1 MGMAI
6 CFKCGSA
13 KSGALVPCQ
22 NCKVAPKTN
31 SEYAI
36 SLALSDH
43 LSTKDQLAQYSHEL
57 RNAQKLSAPREALV
71 QALDALK
78 DPQLLAM
85 LRAQA
90 AAENTPPPSG
100 PLATPAHLQAPAT
113 LRATPSTSIAV
124 SGTNVFTQGGI
135 LREAIGIETLG
146 SLGSSFTAILPKG
159 SKLPCVASK
168 TFSTGEDG
176 QDQITLHPCSGD
188 TSLSKIIQSF
198 GKFQISGIAQMPKGK
213 PSILVEFK
221 GELGGI
227 TLKVTDNLANSTLTI
242 KNISSLPKPV
252 PRTQLNTQLRATA
265 VSLQSKPAPRFAAT
279 ALNKSPFAVL
289 GVTTRDDRRRIVEVA
304 EEKSLELDHGVCQ
317 KAGSDLTKPRARLGA
332 EIAWLPGVAPRKAS
346 QLADG
351 LLQNPMAVREE
362 SGLPTLAHLNLMASA
377 FETMNGDHDSDDMAK
392 FIQEVAHR
400 AEELSPEDVLRD
412 INEDRAVSGFPEV
425 KIEQVEEELSERKR
439 YYRNAIKE
447 ALDRLPSA
455 KLVQVMTET
464 VDGVTSGGEDHA
476 PGLIDDLVD
485 SYEVETHS
493 PLQSGAEKIH
503 ELIQSA
509 KDAAPSGE
517 VAVKPYVDKIETAT
531 RSWDR
536 IAQPIQLSA
545 KARGTEHDLSSNLGW
560 AIRGL
565 ALDLFNKHD
574 ILSQTQRL
582 TALLRE
588 LFSEIPEILER
599 VQQDADALDNIASD
613 RNKIAEKF
621 KDFSLTGNSFS
632 WKNRAYDVNTINH
645 IGFYRAVTTH
655 KTNFIETGK
664 TEKAILTLTLSD
676 GQTINISIDEQGIFW
691 RGNYAQKIRT
701 LADFYGYL
709 MHVTFD
715 RRLKFYEDQI
725 ERNGYWLYDECYF
738 YPNKKVVFRGRDFD
752 VGTDSFL
759 RSYGNIEL
767 RKKDYGLLDKLK
779 REVSLTKT
787 PQFNTLTDTDVIFHM
802 LEKHMGLRW
811 SK

>member
-1 MGMAI
+1 MAI
-6 CFKCGSA
+6 CFKCGST
-13 KSGALVPCQ
+13 KSGALVACR
-22 NCKVAPKTN
+22 NCEVAPKTN

-43 LSTKDQLAQYSHEL
+43 LSTKDQLAQYSQEL
-57 RNAQKLSAPREALV
+57 RNSKKLSVPREALV

-85 LRAQA
+85 LGAQPAVQDAAHPLPPRPPAQA
-90 AAENTPPPSG
+90 QSPSTPR
-100 PLATPAHLQAPAT
+100 T
-113 LRATPSTSIAV
+113 TPSTSIAV
-124 SGTNVFTQGGI
+124 SGTNVVTQGGI

-146 SLGSSFTAILPKG
+146 SSFTTFLAKG
-159 SKLPCVASK
+159 SKLPCAVSK
-168 TFSTGEDG
+168 TFSTAEDG
-176 QDQITLHPCSGD
+176 QDQLSLHLCGGD
-188 TSLSKIIQSF
+188 SSLSKIIQSF
-198 GKFQISGIAQMPKGK
+198 GRFQISGIAPMPKGK
-213 PSILVEFK
+213 PSILVELK
-221 GELGGI
+221 ADLGGI
-227 TLKVTDNLANSTLTI
+227 TLKVTDNLAKSTLVI
-242 KNISSLPKPV
+242 KNISSPPKPS
-252 PRTQLNTQLRATA
+252 PRTQINSQLQATA
-265 VSLQSKPAPRFAAT
+265 VSQPSKPAPRFAAT
-279 ALNKSPFAVL
+279 VLNKSPFAVL
-289 GVTTRDDRRRIVEVA
+289 GVTTRDNRRRIVELA
-304 EEKSLELDHGVCQ
+304 EQKALELDHELCQ
-317 KAGSDLTKPRARLGA
+317 KASSDLTKPRSRLGA
-332 EIAWLPGVAPRKAS
+332 EIGWLPGVAPRKAA
-346 QLADG
+346 QLADD
-351 LLQNPMAVREE
+351 LLQNPMAVRKE

-377 FETMNGDHDSDDMAK
+377 FETVNGDHDSEDMAT
-392 FIQEVAHR
+392 FIQEVAHL

-425 KIEQVEEELSERKR
+425 KIEQVEEELSDRKR
-439 YYRNAIKE
+439 YYRNSIKE

-464 VDGVTSGGEDHA
+464 VDSATSGGEDHA

-517 VAVKPYVDKIETAT
+517 VAVKTYVDKIETAT

-536 IAQPIQLSA
+536 VAQPIQLSA
-545 KARGTEHDLSSNLGW
+545 KARGTEHDLSSRLGW
-560 AIRGL
+560 AIRRL
-565 ALDLFNKHD
+565 MLDLFNEHN
-574 ILSQTQRL
+574 ILSQAQRL
-582 TALLRE
+582 TALLQE
-588 LFSEIPEILER
+588 LFSEIPEISER
-599 VQQDADALDNIASD
+599 VDQDADALNNIASD
-613 RNKIAEKF
+613 RSKIAEKF
-621 KDFSLTGNSFS
+621 KDFSLVGNSFS
-632 WKNRAYDVNTINH
+632 WKSRAYDVNTINH

-664 TEKAILTLTLSD
+664 TEKAILTLTLSN
-676 GQTINISIDEQGIFW
+676 GQTVNISIDEQGIFW
-691 RGNYAQKIRT
+691 RGNYAQKIQT

-725 ERNGYWLYDECYF
+725 ERNGHWQYDECYF
-738 YPNKKVVFRGRDFD
+738 YPHKKVVFRGRDFD

-767 RKKDYGLLDKLK
+767 RKKDYGVLDKLK